1 MFLLSSFYRD
11 IANTGDIAGFP
22 LGFRHQKSRL
32 SRHFMVKKYIIF
44 PNMTLK
50 RISFF
55 QTNISKSWKT
65 SEIWLG
71 LQFIYQNMQNQT
83 NSNCNELI
91 KNQHNLTIQ
100 WFHGHTLTFYW
111 DMAKNWQICSS
122 ACCLLGSD
130 FGYDPD
136 FWVNFSKQ
144 VSFFGFL
151 GQLFKASVIFRI
163 FGSTFQNKC
172 HFPDFPASILVIFW

>member
-1 MFLLSSFYRD
+1 MIVKYVTNFMFLLSSFYRD

-44 PNMTLK
+44 PNITLK

-65 SEIWLG
+65 SEIWLDP
-71 LQFIYQNMQNQT
+71 QFIYQNMQNQT

-100 WFHGHTLTFYW
+100 WFHGHNLAFHW
-111 DMAKNWQICSS
+111 DMAKLANMFIGDHSIMQQLLSS
-122 ACCLLGSD
+122 
-130 FGYDPD
+130 
-136 FWVNFSKQ
+136 
-144 VSFFGFL
+144 GFL
-151 GQLFKASVIFRI
+151 LII
-163 FGSTFQNKC
+163 PITT
-172 HFPDFPASILVIFW
+172 